1 MSKQCY
7 ATDSPFEGIIGY
19 YRAVRHGQHIFVS
32 GTTAVDPNP
41 STQSSPQ
48 ILFPGD
54 AKQQTRVALEEC
66 IKAVRAMGGR
76 GPEDIVRVK
85 MFVSRREDCL
95 AVGEGFREV
104 LGKGNASSSG
114 VPIGAAATMI
124 VVHNGFIDPA
134 MLVEIEV
141 DAIAPE

>member
-7 ATDSPFEGIIGY
+7 ATDSPFEDLIGY

-32 GTTAVDPNP
+32 GTTSVDPTT
-41 STQSSPQ
+41 SIPQ

-54 AKQQTRVALEEC
+54 AKQQTRVALQEC
-66 IKAVRAMGGR
+66 IKAVKAMGGR

-85 MFVSRREDCL
+85 MFVSRREDCR
-95 AVGEGFREV
+95 AVGEGFKEI
-104 LGKGNASSSG
+104 LGKENASSSDT
-114 VPIGAAATMI
+114 PIGAAATMI
-124 VVHNGFIDPA
+124 VVHNGFIDPD

-141 DAIAPE
+141 DAIAVD